1 MEFTNRAPMI
11 LFGTAVTDLETYDRC
26 AAPGIRLAA
35 EPDSEVVAHQSAGS
49 LFRNYNLLLDQAA
62 AREDLEALVLV
73 HQDAEIVDPD
83 FCAKIRQALSDPEV
97 AIVGCAGAVGVR
109 GIAWWEG
116 AVTWASFSHRYREL
130 GGGEFP
136 ALSWKRDELPSFTR
150 TGEVDSVDGFVMAVS
165 PWAVENLRF
174 DESLGKLHG
183 YDFDF
188 CMQARA
194 AGKKVVTADFRVVH
208 HHSLELISDSET
220 WIEAHIRVAEKW
232 DGRLPSAE
240 RGEVDWRKRALRAE
254 AEAAAAKGEA
264 VGAQMRADAIER
276 QLSDVTESTSWSVTA
291 PLRWPRRLLQR
302 RRQRERR

>member
-1 MEFTNRAPMI
+1 MI

-136 ALSWKRDELPSFTR
+136 SLSWTDAEEPPSFTR

-254 AEAAAAKGEA
+254 AEAAAAKG
-264 VGAQMRADAIER
+264 DAISER
-276 QLSDVTESTSWSVTA
+276 LKREATEAQLSDVTESTSWRATA

-302 RRQRERR
+302 RRRRGRR

>member
-1 MEFTNRAPMI
+1 MLDNPGPMF

-35 EPDSEVVAHQSAGS
+35 EPDSDVVAHQSAGS

-62 AREDLEALVLV
+62 AREGLEALVLV

-208 HHSLELISDSET
+208 HHSLELISDAET

-240 RGEVDWRKRALRAE
+240 RRDVDWRKRALRAE

-264 VGAQMRADAIER
+264 VSAQMRAEAIER
-276 QLSDVTESTSWSVTA
+276 QLADVAESTSWKLTT

-302 RRQRERR
+302 RKQRHQR

>member
-1 MEFTNRAPMI
+1 MI

-150 TGEVDSVDGFVMAVS
+150 SIAGLPGF
-165 PWAVENLRF
+165 
-174 DESLGKLHG
+174 
-183 YDFDF
+183 
-188 CMQARA
+188 
-194 AGKKVVTADFRVVH
+194 
-208 HHSLELISDSET
+208 LIL
-220 WIEAHIRVAEKW
+220 IQLLVRQ
-232 DGRLPSAE
+232 E
-240 RGEVDWRKRALRAE
+240 R
-254 AEAAAAKGEA
+254 
-264 VGAQMRADAIER
+264 
-276 QLSDVTESTSWSVTA
+276 
-291 PLRWPRRLLQR
+291 
-302 RRQRERR
+302 

>member
-1 MEFTNRAPMI
+1 MI

-26 AAPGIRLAA
+26 AAPGIRFAA

-62 AREDLEALVLV
+62 AHDDLEAVVLV
-73 HQDAEIVDPD
+73 HQDAEIVDPE
-83 FCAKIRQALSDPEV
+83 FCDKIRRALSDPEV

-136 ALSWKRDELPSFTR
+136 ALSWLPGEVPSFAR

-165 PWAVENLRF
+165 PWAARNLRF

-208 HHSLELISDSET
+208 HHSLELISDTDT

-232 DGRLPSAE
+232 DGRLPTAE
-240 RGEVDWRKRALRAE
+240 RGDVDWRKRALRSE
-254 AEAAAAKGEA
+254 AEAAASKGEA
-264 VGAQMRADAIER
+264 ISERLRREATER
-276 QLSDVTESTSWSVTA
+276 QLSDVTESTSWRLTS

-302 RRQRERR
+302 RRRRDRR

>member
-1 MEFTNRAPMI
+1 
-11 LFGTAVTDLETYDRC
+11 
-26 AAPGIRLAA
+26 
-35 EPDSEVVAHQSAGS
+35 
-49 LFRNYNLLLDQAA
+49 
-62 AREDLEALVLV
+62 
-73 HQDAEIVDPD
+73 
-83 FCAKIRQALSDPEV
+83 
-97 AIVGCAGAVGVR
+97 
-109 GIAWWEG
+109 
-116 AVTWASFSHRYREL
+116 
-130 GGGEFP
+130 
-136 ALSWKRDELPSFTR
+136 LSWTDTEEPPSFTR

-208 HHSLELISDSET
+208 HHSLELISDAET

-240 RGEVDWRKRALRAE
+240 RRDVDWRKRALRAE

-264 VGAQMRADAIER
+264 VSAQMRAEAIER
-276 QLSDVTESTSWSVTA
+276 QLADVAESTSWKLTT

-302 RRQRERR
+302 RKQRHQR